1 MKIIKKISDFLFFIF
16 FMVFIAGIVMTW
28 TDFKIQAEL
37 PINDFSGFVV
47 DSREN
52 IFTGDNFYSVIQKYD
67 RAGNFTGSFKVK
79 DAKGKPFRLG
89 IDTKDN
95 IIVTLQTGKNITLY
109 PFYRGESNIARS
121 GKRKEPNTF
130 FITRNHQ
137 KFGNLDR
144 FYPAIWKL
152 SGTKEKIVE
161 QGLFLRLLSFPSMIG
176 VVLTAVVLKLI
187 LFIAEKWRKLRSG
200 M

>member
-1 MKIIKKISDFLFFIF
+1 M
-16 FMVFIAGIVMTW
+16 
-28 TDFKIQAEL
+28 
-37 PINDFSGFVV
+37 
-47 DSREN
+47 
-52 IFTGDNFYSVIQKYD
+52 
-67 RAGNFTGSFKVK
+67 K

-95 IIVTLQTGKNITLY
+95 IIVTLQTGKNITVY
-109 PFYRGESNIARS
+109 PFYRGESNIAKS
-121 GKRKEPNTF
+121 GKRKEPNIF

-137 KFGNLDR
+137 KFGNLGR

-161 QGLFLRLLSFPSMIG
+161 QCLFLRLLSFPSMIG
-176 VVLTAVVLKLI
+176 VVLTAVVLKLL